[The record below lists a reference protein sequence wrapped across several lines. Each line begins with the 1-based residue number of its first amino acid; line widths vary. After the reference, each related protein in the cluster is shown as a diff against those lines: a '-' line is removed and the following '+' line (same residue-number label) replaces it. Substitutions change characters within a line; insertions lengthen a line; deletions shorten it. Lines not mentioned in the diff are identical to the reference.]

1 MTETLFLFATI
12 AGTPVAV
19 RASEIEA
26 VVRLGDIVPI
36 QRVPAH
42 VRGLAALRSRVLTV
56 VDIESRIF
64 GQAAPIPATGQPL
77 AVVAD
82 IAAHS
87 YGLLIETVSDI
98 CEAPGGVQAIQGKID
113 RYWAPFAKGLVEREG
128 RSHLLLSL
136 ADFVGTPNTTAKAA

>member
-1 MTETLFLFATI
+1 MNHSLFLFASI
-12 AGTPVAV
+12 AGAPVAV

-56 VDIESRIF
+56 IDIESHIF
-64 GQAAPIPATGQPL
+64 GRAMAIGAQPL
-77 AVVAD
+77 AVVSE
-82 IAAHS
+82 IAAHT
-87 YGLLIETVSDI
+87 YGLLVESVSDI
-98 CEAPGGVQAIQGKID
+98 CEAPGGIQPIQGRID
-113 RYWAPFAKGLVEREG
+113 LAWAPFAAGLVERQG

-136 ADFVGTPNTTAKAA
+136 ADFVTTPRIAKEAA

>member
-1 MTETLFLFATI
+1 MTENLFLFASI
-12 AGTPVAV
+12 AGTPIAV

-36 QRVPAH
+36 HRVPPH

-64 GQAAPIPATGQPL
+64 GRTMALERQPL
-77 AVVAD
+77 AVVAE
-82 IAAHS
+82 IAAHT

-98 CEAPGGVQAIQGKID
+98 CEAQDGVMPIQGRID
-113 RYWAPFAKGLVEREG
+113 RAWAPFTSALVEREG
-128 RSHLLLSL
+128 RSHLLLTL
-136 ADFVGTPNTTAKAA
+136 ADFVTAPGVATKAA

>member
-1 MTETLFLFATI
+1 MTENLFLFATI

-64 GQAAPIPATGQPL
+64 GRPMAIEDRPL
-77 AVVAD
+77 AVVSE
-82 IAAHS
+82 ISAHT
-87 YGLLIETVSDI
+87 YGLLVETVSDI
-98 CEAPGGVQAIQGKID
+98 CEASGGIQPIQGRVD
-113 RYWAPFAKGLVEREG
+113 RFWAPFVTALVEREG

-136 ADFVGTPNTTAKAA
+136 ADFASAPSGAAKAA

>member
-1 MTETLFLFATI
+1 MNESLFLFARI

-36 QRVPAH
+36 QRVPPH

-56 VDIESRIF
+56 IDIESRIF
-64 GQAAPIPATGQPL
+64 GRPMTLGVHPL
-77 AVVAD
+77 AVVSD
-82 IAAHS
+82 IAAHT
-87 YGLLIETVSDI
+87 YGLLVETVSDI
-98 CEAPGGVQAIQGKID
+98 CDAPGGIQPIQGQID
-113 RYWAPFAKGLVEREG
+113 RHWAPFASALVERQG

-136 ADFVGTPNTTAKAA
+136 ADFASVPAVGAKAA

>member
-1 MTETLFLFATI
+1 MNDSLFLFARI

-19 RASEIEA
+19 RANEIEA

-36 QRVPAH
+36 QRVPPH

-64 GQAAPIPATGQPL
+64 GRPMKIEARPL
-77 AVVAD
+77 AVVSD
-82 IAAHS
+82 IAAHT
-87 YGLLIETVSDI
+87 YGLLVETVSDI
-98 CEAPGGVQAIQGKID
+98 CDAPGGIQPIQGRID
-113 RYWAPFAKGLVEREG
+113 RAWAPFTTALVERQG

-136 ADFVGTPNTTAKAA
+136 SDFVAAPSAGAKAA